1 MTRENVTYVTDLSL
15 VNCVVPAGRGDAVLK
30 AARELG
36 VGGGIVYHGRGTGIR
51 ERLGLLGIAV
61 EAEKE
66 IVSMMVANDRR
77 DMIIDELFQAAG
89 LDALAAGY
97 IYATPV
103 DKAAV
108 YIPEEALNQL
118 KND

>member
-1 MTRENVTYVTDLSL
+1 
-15 VNCVVPAGRGDAVLK
+15 
-30 AARELG
+30 
-36 VGGGIVYHGRGTGIR
+36 
-51 ERLGLLGIAV
+51 
-61 EAEKE
+61 
-66 IVSMMVANDRR
+66 
-77 DMIIDELFQAAG
+77 MIIDELFQAAG